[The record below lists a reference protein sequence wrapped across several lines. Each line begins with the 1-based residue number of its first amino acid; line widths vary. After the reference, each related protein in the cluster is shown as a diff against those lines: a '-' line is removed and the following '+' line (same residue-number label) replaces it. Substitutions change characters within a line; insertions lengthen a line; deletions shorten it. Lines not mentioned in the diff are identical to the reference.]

1 MLPSLEISKFGIIVL
16 SACFH
21 SHKRVR
27 PPVVNSSIRSP
38 ATASSPRARNRMR
51 RGSLG
56 YMRSLLGC
64 RSQVH
69 AVPHCHQI
77 AMTHVQ
83 GPDDQWFDAE
93 VALRPAAALRHGI
106 AEPGRN
112 IAFFFQAIER
122 AIQRTDGDGSAG
134 AIFDFA
140 PQGNAVGILPESE
153 DGEECDLLE
162 FAQMLA
168 RRHMFCTIG
177 QYESGVNPV
186 PGLS

>member
-1 MLPSLEISKFGIIVL
+1 M
-16 SACFH
+16 
-21 SHKRVR
+21 
-27 PPVVNSSIRSP
+27 
-38 ATASSPRARNRMR
+38 
-51 RGSLG
+51 
-56 YMRSLLGC
+56 
-64 RSQVH
+64 
-69 AVPHCHQI
+69 

-83 GPDDQWFDAE
+83 GPDAQRFDAE
-93 VALRPAAALRHGI
+93 VALRPAAALRHRI

-140 PQGNAVGILPESE
+140 PHGNAVGILPESE

-177 QYESGVNPV
+177 QYESSVKPV
-186 PGLS
+186 PARTQFGFIGSSTDGRVGPNRRWIGRYSSRGRYLGD